1 MVVNMEHAVP
11 ATTVSPS
18 SLSTLSGFIDYSA
31 VVTSQRTAAILLT
44 TPQLHA
50 LKTLKPYSFFI
61 VEAKLFNPS
70 DHVPQAVSEMYA
82 SGKFLQTKF
91 VRGALTNG
99 REWIFLHLKFT
110 DDYEGASY
118 SQSPII
124 KWTATENLDGVGEVL
139 RPWPDLIAAI
149 LADWIENS
157 FVGIGSDDWF
167 EPM

>member
-118 SQSPII
+118 SQSSII